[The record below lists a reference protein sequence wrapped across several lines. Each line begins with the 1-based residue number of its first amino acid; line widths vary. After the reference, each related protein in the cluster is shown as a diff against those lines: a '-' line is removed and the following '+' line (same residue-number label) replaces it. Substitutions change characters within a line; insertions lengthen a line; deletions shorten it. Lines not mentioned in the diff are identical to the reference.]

1 MDATETIYEGETGSV
16 HSSADVSV
24 YLPDSLS
31 MPIPKAIPQ
40 AVSRS
45 LETPDGA
52 VRLATEPEA
61 ARSHPIRA
69 TLLAVLFERLPAFR
83 FRHSDASATSPTTA
97 RVPVQVAAAGD
108 RPLACYLA
116 VQGFSDAQIA
126 EMMGIDESTVATAI
140 DEIHEQAK

>member
-83 FRHSDASATSPTTA
+83 FRHADASATSPATA

-116 VQGFSDAQIA
+116 VQGFRDAQIA
-126 EMMGIDESTVATAI
+126 EVMGLEEAAVATAI

>member
-1 MDATETIYEGETGSV
+1 MDATETIYEGEAGSV

-24 YLPDSLS
+24 YLPASLS
-31 MPIPKAIPQ
+31 MPVPKALPQ

-45 LETPDGA
+45 LETPEGA
-52 VRLATEPEA
+52 VRLATEPDA

-83 FRHSDASATSPTTA
+83 FRHSDVSATSPETA

-126 EMMGIDESTVATAI
+126 AVMGIDEATVSESI
-140 DEIHEQAK
+140 EDVMERVR

>member
-1 MDATETIYEGETGSV
+1 MDATETIYEGEAGSV
-16 HSSADVSV
+16 HSSAEVSV
-24 YLPDSLS
+24 YLPASLS
-31 MPIPKAIPQ
+31 MPIQQALPQ

-45 LETPDGA
+45 LETPEGV

-83 FRHSDASATSPTTA
+83 FRHSDVSSTSRETA

-116 VQGFSDAQIA
+116 VQGLSDAQIA
-126 EMMGIDESTVATAI
+126 EVMRIEESAV
-140 DEIHEQAK
+140 HESIEGVMERER

>member
-1 MDATETIYEGETGSV
+1 MDATETIYEGEAGSV

-24 YLPDSLS
+24 YLPASLS
-31 MPIPKAIPQ
+31 MPVPKALPQ

-45 LETPDGA
+45 LETPEGA
-52 VRLATEPEA
+52 VRLATEPDA

-83 FRHSDASATSPTTA
+83 FRHSDASATSPETA

-116 VQGFSDAQIA
+116 VQGFRDAQIA
-126 EMMGIDESTVATAI
+126 AVMGIDEATVSESI
-140 DEIHEQAK
+140 EDVMERVR

>member
-1 MDATETIYEGETGSV
+1 MDATETIYKGEAGSV
-16 HSSADVSV
+16 HSSAEVSV

-31 MPIPKAIPQ
+31 MPVPKALPQ

-45 LETPDGA
+45 LETPEGV
-52 VRLATEPEA
+52 VRLATDSEA

-83 FRHSDASATSPTTA
+83 FRHADVTATSPDTA

-116 VQGFSDAQIA
+116 AQGFSDAQIA
-126 EMMGIDESTVATAI
+126 AVIGIDEATVASAI
-140 DEIHEQAK
+140 KDVTE

>member
-1 MDATETIYEGETGSV
+1 MDATETIYEGEAGSV
-16 HSSADVSV
+16 HSSAEVSV
-24 YLPDSLS
+24 YLPASLS
-31 MPIPKAIPQ
+31 MPIQQALPQ

-45 LETPDGA
+45 LETPEGV

-83 FRHSDASATSPTTA
+83 FRHSDVSATSPETA

-108 RPLACYLA
+108 KPLACYLA
-116 VQGFSDAQIA
+116 VQGLSDAQIA
-126 EMMGIDESTVATAI
+126 EVIGIDEATVSEAI
-140 DEIHEQAK
+140 EGVLAQAR

>member
-1 MDATETIYEGETGSV
+1 MDATETVYEGETGSV